1 VDPGAPRPNYH
12 RDEYKRG
19 NSMALELIVNVLLLC
34 FSAFCFWYVGAT
46 MPKSPDS
53 ELGAEQW
60 PQVLLVLLMLA
71 IAYNIYKYFKTNK
84 KEDIAAA
91 FSGFFPGILRF
102 IKSKLFFGMIIL
114 VVMALLYEP
123 LGFLVT
129 SFLFLTGYGVLLGER
144 RPVVLV
150 GSAVIIMMVLYIG
163 FSVFLGVLLPR
174 GYIPFLRNAALFL
187 ESIFQRV

>member
-1 VDPGAPRPNYH
+1 
-12 RDEYKRG
+12 
-19 NSMALELIVNVLLLC
+19 MALELIVNVLLFL

-46 MPKSPDS
+46 MPKSLES

-60 PQVLLVLLMLA
+60 PQGLLFLLMIA

-91 FSGFFPGILRF
+91 FAGFFPGILRF
-102 IKSKLFFGMIIL
+102 GKSKLFFGMAIMAG
-114 VVMALLYEP
+114 MALLYEP

-129 SFLFLTGYGVLLGER
+129 AFLFLTGYGLLLGER
-144 RPVVLV
+144 RPLVLICA
-150 GSAVIIMMVLYIG
+150 SLIIMLLLYVG

-187 ESIFQRV
+187 ESLFQR

>member
-1 VDPGAPRPNYH
+1 
-12 RDEYKRG
+12 
-19 NSMALELIVNVLLLC
+19 MALELIVNALLFL
-34 FSAFCFWYVGAT
+34 FSVFCFWYVGAT
-46 MPKSPDS
+46 MPKSPES

-60 PQVLLVLLMLA
+60 PQALLFLLMIA

-84 KEDIAAA
+84 KEDIKAA
-91 FSGFFPGILRF
+91 FTAFFPGIIRF
-102 IKSKLFFGMIIL
+102 VKSKLFFGMIIL

-123 LGFLVT
+123 LGFLST
-129 SFLFLTGYGVLLGER
+129 SFLFLTGYGLLLGER
-144 RPVVLV
+144 RPAVLLI
-150 GSAVIIMMVLYIG
+150 STAAIMMLLYIG